1 MAFTETVITTA
12 SWKNATRTVRL
23 DCLAGLVLAWLYIIG
38 PLYCTA
44 DVYLVVKDIKT
55 GNPFYNLFCCEGP
68 LVLLFLG
75 NFTDDKEALMLSMDE
90 MTTIQAK

>member
-1 MAFTETVITTA
+1 MITTA

-44 DVYLVVKDIKT
+44 DVYLLVKDIKT

>member
-1 MAFTETVITTA
+1 MITTA
-12 SWKNATRTVRL
+12 SSENATRTVRL
-23 DCLAGLVLAWLYIIG
+23 DRLAGLLLAWLYIIG

-44 DVYLVVKDIKT
+44 DVYLLVKDIKT

>member
-1 MAFTETVITTA
+1 M
-12 SWKNATRTVRL
+12 
-23 DCLAGLVLAWLYIIG
+23 LAWLYIIG

>member
-1 MAFTETVITTA
+1 MITTA
-12 SWKNATRTVRL
+12 SSENATRTVRL
-23 DCLAGLVLAWLYIIG
+23 DRLAGLLLAWLYIIG

-55 GNPFYNLFCCEGP
+55 GNPFYNLFCCEGL
-68 LVLLFLG
+68 LVLLFLVNLTG
-75 NFTDDKEALMLSMDE
+75 DKEASMLSMDE